1 MTGRIAGTP
10 VEVYLDALASDAP
23 TPGGGAVAALAGATG
38 AALISMVCNLT
49 IGRTGY
55 EEAEERMRGVLDA
68 AEASRTAL
76 LDLADRD
83 AAAFGA
89 VMAAF
94 TMPKET
100 DAERAVRSQAIQ
112 EGYSAAAEVPLDI
125 ARRAAELMEL
135 AREVTEIGNAN
146 AASDGASAAQV
157 LSASVWSATYNVEIN
172 AAALKDPR
180 EGANAPGRGLGPPG
194 TRRSA
199 ARRHQRRLR
208 RSSRLSRCG
217 ASSPASPS
225 RSARRSSGRIWR
237 ARPTT
242 MVRDADQVWMFYIPD
257 RHPLVRPASDRSTWI
272 GSEGPGGRLAADRER
287 RGTRHTSSRSPG
299 PARDMQCC
307 TSGTVTG
314 RPRHWYVNV
323 EAPLRTFRPSASTPS
338 TTISTS

>member
-55 EEAEERMRGVLDA
+55 EEAEERMRGVLDE

-146 AASDGASAAQV
+146 AASDGACAAQALSAA
-157 LSASVWSATYNVEIN
+157 VWSATYNVEIN
-172 AAALKDPR
+172 AAALKDPAKAQTLR
-180 EGANAPGRGLGPPG
+180 DEVSALRAHAEALLDATNVAFGARLG
-194 TRRSA
+194 
-199 ARRHQRRLR
+199 
-208 RSSRLSRCG
+208 
-217 ASSPASPS
+217 
-225 RSARRSSGRIWR
+225 
-237 ARPTT
+237 
-242 MVRDADQVWMFYIPD
+242 
-257 RHPLVRPASDRSTWI
+257 
-272 GSEGPGGRLAADRER
+272 
-287 RGTRHTSSRSPG
+287 
-299 PARDMQCC
+299 
-307 TSGTVTG
+307 
-314 RPRHWYVNV
+314 
-323 EAPLRTFRPSASTPS
+323 
-338 TTISTS
+338 